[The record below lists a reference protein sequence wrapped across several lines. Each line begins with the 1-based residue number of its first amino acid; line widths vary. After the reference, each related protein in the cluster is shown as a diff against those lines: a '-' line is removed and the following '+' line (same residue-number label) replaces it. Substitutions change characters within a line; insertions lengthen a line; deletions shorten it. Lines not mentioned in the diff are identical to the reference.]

1 MVSKKRPDVALAFFG
16 IPGGAVALALKLFT
30 KIPYV
35 VSLRGGDVP
44 GFRPYD
50 FAVYHKIMGPLIKL
64 VWRHASAVV
73 ANSQGLKSIAAQFN
87 GSIPIEVIPNGIN
100 STNFYPGERELTPAR
115 LLFVGRLVYQKG
127 GDILLDALAK
137 VKDHDWELSIV
148 GDGPR
153 RPDWENQADKLG
165 IKDRVHFRG
174 WLDKADLLKQYQK
187 ANIFV
192 LPSRHE
198 GMPNVVLEAMG
209 CGLPVI
215 ATRIAGSEDLVL
227 DGTTG
232 YLINPDNPQELSEAL
247 LKLIDHREDIKRM
260 GEAAR
265 ARVVESFSWDSVA
278 DRYLTLLTRARNT

>member
-1 MVSKKRPDVALAFFG
+1 
-16 IPGGAVALALKLFT
+16 
-30 KIPYV
+30 
-35 VSLRGGDVP
+35 
-44 GFRPYD
+44 
-50 FAVYHKIMGPLIKL
+50 MGPLIRL

-73 ANSQGLKSIAAQFN
+73 ANSQGLKNIAAHFD
-87 GSIPIEVIPNGIN
+87 GSNTIDVIPNGIN
-100 STNFYPGERELTPAR
+100 TSNFFPKARELSPAR

-127 GDILLDALAK
+127 GDILLDALER
-137 VKDHDWELSIV
+137 VKDRKWDLSIV

-165 IKDRVHFRG
+165 ISDRIHFMG
-174 WLDKADLLKQYQK
+174 WLDKADLLEQYQK

-232 YLINPDNPQELSEAL
+232 YLIKPDNPQELTEAII
-247 LKLIDHREDIKRM
+247 KLIDHKEDIQRM
-260 GEAAR
+260 GDASR
-265 ARVVESFSWDSVA
+265 SRVIESFSWDSVA
-278 DRYLTLLTRARNT
+278 DRYLAMLSKARNT

>member
-1 MVSKKRPDVALAFFG
+1 M
-16 IPGGAVALALKLFT
+16 
-30 KIPYV
+30 
-35 VSLRGGDVP
+35 
-44 GFRPYD
+44 
-50 FAVYHKIMGPLIKL
+50 IKL
-64 VWRHASAVV
+64 VWHHASAVV
-73 ANSQGLKSIAAQFN
+73 ANSQGLKAIAALFD

-100 STNFYPGERELTPAR
+100 STNFHPGERELTPAR

-137 VKDHDWELSIV
+137 IKDHDWELSVV

-165 IKDRVHFRG
+165 LGDRVHFQG
-174 WLDKADLLKQYQK
+174 WLDKADLLVQYQK

-227 DGTTG
+227 DGNTG
-232 YLINPDNPQELSEAL
+232 YLINPDSPHELSEAL
-247 LKLIDHREDIKRM
+247 LKLIDHKEDINKM

-265 ARVVESFSWDSVA
+265 TRVIENFSWDSVA
-278 DRYLTLLTRARNT
+278 DRYLTLLSRARNT